1 VNNTDFSARHENTAM
16 NVKDLFYPLLAALC
30 YSTNPILIKFGLR
43 VSNEPLLGACIGMSA
58 STVVYLGYFL
68 LTSQTKDLLDLPGWV
83 GWCFALAG
91 ICSTLGVFTFF
102 AAHQYIPAAVVAPL
116 TAAAPL
122 VTMTLSHFTLKGVER
137 ISTADIAGTI
147 LIVAGVALLVG

>member
-1 VNNTDFSARHENTAM
+1 MTF
-16 NVKDLFYPLLAALC
+16 KDLFYPFLASLC

-43 VSNEPLLGACIGMSA
+43 ISNEPLLGACIGMIASSA
-58 STVVYLGYFL
+58 VYVSYFFLTGQTREL
-68 LTSQTKDLLDLPGWV
+68 LTMPRWV
-83 GWCFALAG
+83 GVYFVFAG
-91 ICSTLGVFTFF
+91 VCSTLGFFSFF

-137 ISTADIAGTI
+137 ISTADVAGTV
-147 LIVAGVALLVG
+147 LIVAGVVLLVS